1 MVVFVRSPVLKFS
14 WIREFRYSR
23 FSPIR
28 QIIQRYLKLN
38 KQNTV
43 RKSLVWPPVDTFF
56 ILVLSLRNLFSC
68 LLTGNKDRIEEIM
81 AKRKYDDCFL
91 KPEITQAGEF
101 QVFKMKGKDA
111 RGYNWMVRLAAISE
125 ETYPADLPET
135 AGADRVEMY
144 VGGKPVEIDKIS
156 GEMEIKLGKEG
167 EKYNIDK
174 AMMVY
179 IPKGTAAAH
188 RLVRKPEEISWL
200 LNFTLPPKQETPE
213 EKKGGK

>member
-1 MVVFVRSPVLKFS
+1 
-14 WIREFRYSR
+14 
-23 FSPIR
+23 
-28 QIIQRYLKLN
+28 
-38 KQNTV
+38 
-43 RKSLVWPPVDTFF
+43 
-56 ILVLSLRNLFSC
+56 
-68 LLTGNKDRIEEIM
+68 M

-135 AGADRVEMY
+135 IDADRVEMY
-144 VGGKPVEIDKIS
+144 VGGKPMEIDKIS
-156 GEMEIKLGKEG
+156 GEMEVALGKEG

-179 IPKGTAAAH
+179 IPKGMPAAH
-188 RLVRKPEEISWL
+188 RLVRQPDEISWL
-200 LNFTLPPKQETPE
+200 LNFTLPPKRETPE
-213 EKKGGK
+213 EKKGGKQENGR